1 MATASQFAGRARRSA
16 CGLLTLDEPD
26 EPDEPG
32 ETGETGEAGALDVQA
47 AASVVAATIQ
57 TAAALATKNRVRG
70 IMAVLPCSP
79 R

>member
-1 MATASQFAGRARRSA
+1 VATESQSPVPPAGSA
-16 CGLLTLDEPD
+16 CGLLTLDEA
-26 EPDEPG
+26 DEPG
-32 ETGETGEAGALDVQA
+32 ETGEPGELDEQA
-47 AASVVAATIQ
+47 AASVVAATML